1 MLAVYE
7 TIDFGLVSTLKDLS
21 TIPPNFAPLLDLL
34 HGNHPTFL
42 LDPLH
47 DDTVYVY
54 HAFGVHALDVAPVLQ
69 SLTSALRTDDED
81 DSVLKAG
88 LEKSVMTNVQPIL
101 NTFSVERR

>member
-7 TIDFGLVSTLKDLS
+7 TIDLGLVSTLNDLS
-21 TIPPNFAPLLDLL
+21 TVPSNSTSLLDLL
-34 HGNHPTFL
+34 RGNHPTFL

-47 DDTVYVY
+47 DDMVYVY
-54 HAFGVHALDVAPVLQ
+54 HAFGVHALDVAPMLQ
-69 SLTSALRTDDED
+69 SLTSALRMDDED
-81 DSVLKAG
+81 ESVLKAG